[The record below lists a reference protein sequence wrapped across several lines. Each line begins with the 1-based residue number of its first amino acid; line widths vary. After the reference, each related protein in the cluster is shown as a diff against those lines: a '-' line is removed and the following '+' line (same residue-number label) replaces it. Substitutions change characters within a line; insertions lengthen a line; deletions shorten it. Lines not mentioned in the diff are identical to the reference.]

1 VTSSANQHA
10 LVLRGVCLRAP
21 DGQPILDGVGWTFD
35 GPVGV
40 VIGPSGSGKS
50 RLLRLL
56 ARLDEAS
63 AGEIELLG
71 RELTAWPVGELR
83 RRVGWVPQ
91 RPALGDGLAADA
103 LATPVDLGVITA
115 GQLAERRDEALRIA
129 HLEPR
134 TLDRPV
140 SALSGGERLR
150 VALARALLL
159 RPELLLLDEP
169 TSALDG
175 ARGATVIDR
184 LLAWAGEH
192 GAAVLVVT
200 HRIED
205 ARRLGGEMLVLDD
218 GRVDCA
224 GETAELVARPHVV
237 ELLTGRR
244 EEVA

>member
-1 VTSSANQHA
+1 MTSSGTQPPLA
-10 LVLRGVCLRAP
+10 LRGVCLRAP
-21 DGQPILDGVGWTFD
+21 DGTSILDGIDWTFG

-63 AGEIELLG
+63 SGELRILG
-71 RELTAWPVGELR
+71 RSITDWPVGELR

-91 RPALGDGLAADA
+91 RPALGDGPAADA
-103 LATPVDLGVITA
+103 LAAPVDLGVITA
-115 GQLAERRDEALRIA
+115 GELAERRDECLRVA
-129 HLEPR
+129 HLEPS

-159 RPELLLLDEP
+159 RPALLLLDEP

-175 ARGATVIDR
+175 ARGAAVIDG
-184 LLAWAGEH
+184 LLEWAREH
-192 GAAVLVVT
+192 DTAVVIVT

-205 ARRLGGEMLVLDD
+205 ARRLGGEMLVLAD
-218 GRVDCA
+218 GRVDCS
-224 GETAELVARPHVV
+224 GDTDELVARPHVV

>member
-1 VTSSANQHA
+1 MNSPSDRA
-10 LVLRGVCLRAP
+10 LELRGVGLRAA
-21 DGQPILDGVGWTFD
+21 DGQPILHGVNWSLD
-35 GPVGV
+35 QPVGV
-40 VIGPSGSGKS
+40 IVGPSGSGKS
-50 RLLRLL
+50 RLLRLV

-63 AGEIELLG
+63 DGELEVLG
-71 RELTAWPVGELR
+71 RAIGDWPVGELR

-91 RPALGDGLAADA
+91 RPALGDGLAGDA

-115 GQLAERRDEALRIA
+115 GELAERRDEALRVA
-129 HLEPR
+129 DLEPAALQR
-134 TLDRPV
+134 EV

-159 RPELLLLDEP
+159 EPAMLLLDEP

-175 ARGATVIDR
+175 ARGAAVIDR
-184 LLAWAGEH
+184 LLAWTRERGITL
-192 GAAVLVVT
+192 LVVT

-205 ARRLGGEMLVLDD
+205 ARRLGGQMLVLDG

-224 GETAELVARPHVV
+224 GDTAELLSRPDVI